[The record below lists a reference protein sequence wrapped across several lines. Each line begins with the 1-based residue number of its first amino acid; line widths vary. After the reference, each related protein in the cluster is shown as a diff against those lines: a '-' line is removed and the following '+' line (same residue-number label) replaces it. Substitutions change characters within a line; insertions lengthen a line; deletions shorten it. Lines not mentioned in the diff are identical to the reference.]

1 MTTLASTAH
10 LPVGERIKRIV
21 LPAVPFVLL
30 LAVWGSAKFVFD
42 IPRGILPD
50 VISVFRVPFT
60 LTDQYLAHTIASV
73 QRLLLG
79 FAVAAVSGLLVGLGA
94 GLSRRFAEFIGPLST
109 FMNAISGI
117 AWIPLA
123 IAWFGIGTPM
133 VVFIIWNSAFFL
145 VLGNTILGVR
155 LVPRVLEQGLFTLGA
170 SRFDVIRHVI
180 FPGAMPHIVAGLR
193 SGLGFGWRAVIAA
206 ELVGATVGLG
216 QWIFIAQEFRRTD
229 IIIAGAFT
237 IGAIGLLTDRG
248 ILAPLERRTVERWG
262 MAGRAT

>member
-1 MTTLASTAH
+1 MTTIAPVAQ
-10 LPVGERIKRIV
+10 LPAGQRVKRII
-21 LPAVPFVLL
+21 LPIVPFVLL
-30 LAVWGSAKFVFD
+30 LVVWASIKVAFD

-50 VISVFRVPFT
+50 VLAVFRIPFT
-60 LTDQYLAHTIASV
+60 LTDQYLANTLASI
-73 QRLLLG
+73 QRLFLG
-79 FAVAAVSGLLVGLGA
+79 FIVAAVSGIVVGVAA
-94 GLSRRFAEFIGPLST
+94 GLSRRIAEFIGPLTT

-133 VVFIIWNSAFFL
+133 VVFIIWNAAFFL

-155 LVPRVLEQGLFTLGA
+155 LVPRVLEEGLFTLGA
-170 SRFDVIRHVI
+170 TRVDVIRQVI
-180 FPGAMPHIVAGLR
+180 FPGALPHIVAGLR

-229 IIIAGAFT
+229 IIVAGAFT
-237 IGAIGLLTDRG
+237 IGVIGLVMDRA

-262 MAGRAT
+262 LVRSET

>member
-1 MTTLASTAH
+1 
-10 LPVGERIKRIV
+10 
-21 LPAVPFVLL
+21 
-30 LAVWGSAKFVFD
+30 
-42 IPRGILPD
+42 
-50 VISVFRVPFT
+50 
-60 LTDQYLAHTIASV
+60 
-73 QRLLLG
+73 
-79 FAVAAVSGLLVGLGA
+79 
-94 GLSRRFAEFIGPLST
+94 
-109 FMNAISGI
+109 
-117 AWIPLA
+117 
-123 IAWFGIGTPM
+123 
-133 VVFIIWNSAFFL
+133 VFIIWNSAFFL